1 MSLLFWPIFQVV
13 TRFVYQFYA
22 TEEGLYF
29 LRGRSWQTALI
40 PVLMTITALLT
51 KKLLLQRNS
60 QNKVLIHLALCTGAL
75 FVLTCQHYIFQRI
88 GNIFFASAVFL
99 IPEILKSICVETDVW
114 KEEESKRHQ
123 SEAERKR
130 RLKER
135 RRMQSRANWHKQYYF
150 YGVGVT
156 IFFGILYYVWFL
168 LQNRIN
174 LIPYVTFF

>member
-1 MSLLFWPIFQVV
+1 M
-13 TRFVYQFYA
+13 
-22 TEEGLYF
+22 
-29 LRGRSWQTALI
+29 
-40 PVLMTITALLT
+40 
-51 KKLLLQRNS
+51 
-60 QNKVLIHLALCTGAL
+60 LIHLALCTGAL

-130 RLKER
+130 RLQER